1 MLTNINQAFVKFGV
15 FKVCFAFLKIT
26 FFTLKNYYYYYFFFC
41 QYQLLSPGTKILLQV
56 FNEVW
61 LIYNAGLVSDVQQS
75 DSVTDSFSDSCRL
88 L

>member
-26 FFTLKNYYYYYFFFC
+26 FFTLKNYF
-41 QYQLLSPGTKILLQV
+41 KV

-61 LIYNAGLVSDVQQS
+61 LIYNAGLVSGVQQS

-88 L
+88 S